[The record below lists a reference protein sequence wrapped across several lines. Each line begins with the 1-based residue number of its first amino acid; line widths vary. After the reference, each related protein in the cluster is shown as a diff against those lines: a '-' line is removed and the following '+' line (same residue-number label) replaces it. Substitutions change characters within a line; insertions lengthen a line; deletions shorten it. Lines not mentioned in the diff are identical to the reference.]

1 MRKTLVGPRLRQL
14 RREHGQTQS
23 EMAAKLN
30 ISPAYVNLLEN
41 NQRSLSVQVLM
52 ALTEAYGVDW
62 RDLINDNDVTRLAD
76 LRAAVR
82 DPMFPEDRP
91 DLQELRSA
99 IDHAP
104 KLVDRFLQ
112 LYQSHRATVDRFM
125 ALTAQ
130 DSDSTLLAVSPETAI
145 HDFFRSNSN
154 HFDALERAAD
164 DMRAEMDSPADDI
177 YADLKARLLD
187 RHGVDTAIA
196 RISDMPDTL
205 RDYDAA
211 KSHLALSEALDHPNR
226 IFQMSH
232 VLCLLECDAQL
243 NTLLDH
249 SLLQD
254 PVARARCRVELANYF
269 AAALLMPYDQV
280 LHLAQVTAYDVDRIA
295 AAFGVSIEQVC
306 HRLTTLQ
313 RDGARGVPLFFLR
326 IDKAGNVTKRFNATE
341 FQLAEQGGACP
352 VWNIHR
358 AFRDPGIIVPQFVE
372 MPDGGQFFTFSRT
385 TDRPVFSRHTQ
396 DRRLVVTLG
405 CERTHAPKIGYA
417 RSFRMEQPD
426 LFAPIGIN
434 CHLCPRQ
441 ACSQRAHQPLHISL
455 PIDTNRRGNTRY
467 ES

>member
-23 EMAAKLN
+23 QMAANLN

-52 ALTEAYGVDW
+52 SLTEAYGVDW
-62 RDLINDNDVTRLAD
+62 RDLINDNDITRLAD
-76 LRAAVR
+76 LRAVVR
-82 DPMFPEDRP
+82 DPMFPDDHP
-91 DLQELRSA
+91 DMQELRAA

-125 ALTAQ
+125 ALTSQ
-130 DSDSTLLAVSPETAI
+130 NGESDLLTVSPETAI
-145 HDFFRSNSN
+145 HDFFRSNDN
-154 HFDALERAAD
+154 HFEGLERAAHET
-164 DMRAEMDSPADDI
+164 RREMTSPADDI
-177 YADLKARLLD
+177 YTDLKSRLLD
-187 RHGVDTAIA
+187 RHG
-196 RISDMPDTL
+196 ISTSIERVSGMPDTM
-205 RDYDAA
+205 RDYDVA
-211 KSHLALSEALDHPNR
+211 KNRLKLCEALDHPNR

-232 VLCLLECDAQL
+232 VLCLLECEDQL
-243 NTLLDH
+243 VALLD
-249 SLLQD
+249 SSMLQD
-254 PVARARCRVELANYF
+254 TTARARCRVELANYF
-269 AAALLMPYDQV
+269 AAALLMPYEQV
-280 LHLAQVTAYDVDRIA
+280 LYLAQVTDYDVDRIA
-295 AAFGVSIEQVC
+295 AAFGVSVEQVC

-341 FQLAEQGGACP
+341 FQLAEKGGACP

-385 TDRPVFSRHTQ
+385 TDRPVFSRQTL
-396 DRRLVVTLG
+396 DRRLVITLG
-405 CERTHAPKIGYA
+405 CERSHASKIGYA
-417 RSFRMEQPD
+417 EAFRMEQPD

-455 PIDTNRRGNTRY
+455 PMDTNRRGNTRY

>member
-23 EMAAKLN
+23 EMAANLN

-52 ALTEAYGVDW
+52 SLTEAYGVDW

-82 DPMFPEDRP
+82 DPMFPDAPP
-91 DLQELRSA
+91 DLQELRAA

-104 KLVDRFLQ
+104 KLVERFLG
-112 LYQSHRATVDRFM
+112 LYQSHRAAVERFTSLN
-125 ALTAQ
+125 APDGAG
-130 DSDSTLLAVSPETAI
+130 SLLDVSPETAI
-145 HDFFRSNSN
+145 HDFFRSNAN
-154 HFDALERAAD
+154 HFDDLERAAQQI
-164 DMRAEMDSPADDI
+164 RAKMTGPSDDI
-177 YADLKARLLD
+177 YSQLKARLLD
-187 RHGVDTAIA
+187 RHAISTAIT

-205 RDYDAA
+205 RDYDAG
-211 KSHLALSEALDHPNR
+211 KHHLSLSEALDVPNR
-226 IFQMSH
+226 VFQMSH
-232 VLCLLECDAQL
+232 VIGLLECAEILD
-243 NTLLDH
+243 TLLDR
-249 SLLQD
+249 SQLQD
-254 PVARARCRVELANYF
+254 PAARARCRVELANYF

-280 LHLAQVTAYDVDRIA
+280 LHLAEVTQYDVDRIA
-295 AAFGVSIEQVC
+295 AAFGVSVEQVC

-313 RDGARGVPLFFLR
+313 RDGARGVPMFFLR

-341 FQLAEQGGACP
+341 FQLAEKGGACP

-358 AFRDPGIIVPQFVE
+358 AFRDPGMIVPQFVE

-385 TDRPVFSRHTQ
+385 TDRPVFSRQTL
-396 DRRLVVTLG
+396 DRRLVITLG
-405 CERTHAPKIGYA
+405 CERSDAAKIGYA
-417 RSFRMEQPD
+417 SAFRMDQPN

-441 ACSQRAHQPLHISL
+441 ACSQRAHQPLHVSL
-455 PIDTNRRGNTRY
+455 PMDTNRRGNTRY
-467 ES
+467 EN

>member
-14 RREHGQTQS
+14 RREHGHTQS
-23 EMAAKLN
+23 EMAAQLS

-52 ALTEAYGVDW
+52 ALTEGYGVDW

-91 DLQELRSA
+91 DLQELRAA

-104 KLVDRFLQ
+104 KLVDHFLK
-112 LYQSHRATVDRFM
+112 LYQSHRAAVDRFM
-125 ALTAQ
+125 SLTA
-130 DSDSTLLAVSPETAI
+130 DDVETSLVTVSPETAI
-145 HDFFRSNSN
+145 HDFFRTNGN
-154 HFDALERAAD
+154 YFDVLEQSAFEIR
-164 DMRAEMDSPADDI
+164 REMTRPADDI
-177 YADLKARLLD
+177 YADLKDRLLIK
-187 RHGVDTAIA
+187 HGVSTSIA
-196 RISDMPDTL
+196 RITDMPDTL

-211 KSHLALSEALDHPNR
+211 KTHLTLSEALDYPNR

-232 VLCLLECDAQL
+232 VLCLLECGP
-243 NTLLDH
+243 TLDD
-249 SLLQD
+249 LLKQSALKD
-254 PVARARCRVELANYF
+254 PAALARCRVELANYF
-269 AAALLMPYDQV
+269 AAALLMPYEEI
-280 LHLAQVTAYDVDRIA
+280 LYLAQRTQYDLDRIG
-295 AAFGVSIEQVC
+295 AAFGVSVEQVC

-313 RDGARGVPLFFLR
+313 RDGARGVPMFFLR
-326 IDKAGNVTKRFNATE
+326 IDKAGNVTKRFNATA

-358 AFRDPGIIVPQFVE
+358 AFRDPGITVPQFVE

-385 TDRPVFSRHTQ
+385 TDRPVFSRQTQ
-396 DRRLVVTLG
+396 DRRLVITLG
-405 CERTHAPKIGYA
+405 CERSHASKIGYA
-417 RSFRMEQPD
+417 NAFRMDQPN

-441 ACSQRAHQPLHISL
+441 ACSQRAHQPLHMSL
-455 PIDTNRRGNTRY
+455 PMDTNRRGNTRY